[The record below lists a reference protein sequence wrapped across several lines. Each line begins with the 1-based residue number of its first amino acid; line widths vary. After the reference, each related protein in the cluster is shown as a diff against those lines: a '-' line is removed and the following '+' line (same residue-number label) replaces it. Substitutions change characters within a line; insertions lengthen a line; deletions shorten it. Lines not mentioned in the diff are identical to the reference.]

1 MVTNSARSVI
11 ITGAS
16 TGIGEAC
23 ALRLDRAGW
32 RVFAGVRKDADGER
46 LRQKASDR
54 LTPVMLDVTDAQQ
67 IAAAKETV
75 AAAVGET
82 GLGGLVNNAGISVV
96 GPLEFLTPEDLRF
109 QLEVN
114 VIAPMSM
121 VQAFLG
127 LIRAGKGRV
136 VNIGSIAGKM
146 ATPFL
151 GPYTASKHA
160 MEALTDSL
168 RQELRPWDIHVAI
181 VEPGSI
187 ATPIWEKAQAGADDL
202 EKNLPEEAM
211 ALYGKAFTAMREAAR
226 KFEAD
231 GIPPDRVAKFVE
243 HALTAK
249 TPKTRYVVGFDAQVQ
264 RVITRFPDRIRDR
277 LVAQQLKLPRRP

>member
-23 ALRLDRAGW
+23 ALRLDKAGW

-46 LRQKASDR
+46 LRQKSSDR

-127 LIRAGKGRV
+127 LIRAGQGRV

-211 ALYGKAFTAMREAAR
+211 ALYGKAFSAMREAAR

>member
-46 LRQKASDR
+46 LRQKSSGR

-127 LIRAGKGRV
+127 LIRAGQGRV